1 MKQTTFEIRTNS
13 GKRVYSL
20 WLDTE
25 DYHNSITIT
34 NNKVMI
40 YAKEIEIN
48 KNSHKDWSK
57 AFNIDKS
64 NEYYTIIE
72 FKKGFISIEID
83 RIDKWCKNRSLVM
96 IEGSKI

>member
-20 WLDTE
+20 WLDSE
-25 DYHNSITIT
+25 DYHNRIIIT

-57 AFNIDKS
+57 AFNIDNS

-72 FKKGFISIEID
+72 FKKGFISLQID
-83 RIDKWCKNRSLVM
+83 KIDKWCKDRSLVM